1 MGARRSGARS
11 PLDAGLGKDLNLAV
25 IAALLSVAVAFPTAL
40 ITSRVNVGN
49 EREQAR
55 RAREREAIGELER
68 AMLREI
74 DATVKVV
81 VEGLPATPV
90 VVQGAFL
97 TEGTGTERAG
107 PTGARLAMVD
117 FISARREC
125 EAARESVHQAAVKDA
140 SRQVSALTA
149 RIVAAP
155 SEQTAQRINPALE
168 AARRR
173 AIEVMNEAV
182 DQL

>member
-11 PLDAGLGKDLNLAV
+11 RLDAGLGRDLNLAV

-40 ITSRVNVGN
+40 ITSRVNLGN
-49 EREQAR
+49 EREQER
-55 RAREREAIGELER
+55 RARQREAIAELER

-90 VVQGAFL
+90 VVHGAFL
-97 TEGTGTERAG
+97 TEGTGTEGDG
-107 PTGARLAMVD
+107 PTGAKRAMVD
-117 FISARREC
+117 FISAQREC
-125 EAARESVHQAAVKDA
+125 EAARASVHQAAVKDA
-140 SRQVSALTA
+140 SSQVSALTA

-155 SEQTAQRINPALE
+155 SERAAQRINPVLE

-173 AIEVMNEAV
+173 AIEVMDEAL

>member
-1 MGARRSGARS
+1 M
-11 PLDAGLGKDLNLAV
+11 DAGLGKDLNLAV

-40 ITSRVNVGN
+40 ITSRVNLGN
-49 EREQAR
+49 EREQER
-55 RAREREAIGELER
+55 RAREREAIAELER

-90 VVQGAFL
+90 VVHGAFL
-97 TEGTGTERAG
+97 TEGTGTEGGG
-107 PTGARLAMVD
+107 PTGAKRALVD
-117 FISARREC
+117 FISAQREC
-125 EAARESVHQAAVKDA
+125 EAARASVHQAAVKDA
-140 SRQVSALTA
+140 SSQVSALTA

-155 SEQTAQRINPALE
+155 SEPAAQRINPVLE

-173 AIEVMNEAV
+173 AIEVMDKAL

>member
-1 MGARRSGARS
+1 VGAKRSGARS
-11 PLDAGLGKDLNLAV
+11 PLDAGLGKDLNLAL

-40 ITSRVNVGN
+40 ITSRVNLGN
-49 EREQAR
+49 EREQER
-55 RAREREAIGELER
+55 RAREREAIAELER

-90 VVQGAFL
+90 VVQGAIL
-97 TEGTGTERAG
+97 TESTGTERAD
-107 PTGARLAMVD
+107 PTGAKLAMVD
-117 FISARREC
+117 FLSARREC
-125 EAARESVHQAAVKDA
+125 EAARQSVHQATVKDA
-140 SRQVSALTA
+140 STQVSALNA

-155 SEQTAQRINPALE
+155 SEQEAQRINPALE

-173 AIEVMNEAV
+173 GIEVIDEAL

>member
-1 MGARRSGARS
+1 
-11 PLDAGLGKDLNLAV
+11 LTV
-25 IAALLSVAVAFPTAL
+25 VAALLSVAVAFPTAL
-40 ITSRVNVGN
+40 ITSRVNLGN
-49 EREQAR
+49 EREQER
-55 RAREREAIGELER
+55 RAREREAIVELER

-81 VEGLPATPV
+81 VEGLPATPIS
-90 VVQGAFL
+90 VQGAIL
-97 TEGTGTERAG
+97 TERTGTESTG
-107 PTGARLAMVD
+107 PSGAKLAMVD

-125 EAARESVHQAAVKDA
+125 EAARESVHQATVRDA
-140 SRQVSALTA
+140 SRRVSALNA

-155 SEQTAQRINPALE
+155 SEQDAKQINPALE

-173 AIEVMNEAV
+173 AIKVIGEAL

>member
-1 MGARRSGARS
+1 MRGKRSGAGS
-11 PLDAGLGKDLNLAV
+11 PLDAGLGRDLNLAL
-25 IAALLSVAVAFPTAL
+25 IAAVLSVAVAFPTAL
-40 ITSRVNVGN
+40 ITSRVNMGN
-49 EREQAR
+49 EREQER
-55 RAREREAIGELER
+55 RSREREAIAELQR

-81 VEGLPATPV
+81 VEGLPAPPI
-90 VVQGAFL
+90 VVQGAIL
-97 TEGTGTERAG
+97 TESTG
-107 PTGARLAMVD
+107 PSGAKLAMVD

-155 SEQTAQRINPALE
+155 SEEDAKRINPALE

-173 AIEVMNEAV
+173 AIEVIDEAL

>member
-1 MGARRSGARS
+1 M
-11 PLDAGLGKDLNLAV
+11 DAGLGKDLNLAV

-40 ITSRVNVGN
+40 ITSRVNLGN
-49 EREQAR
+49 EREQER
-55 RAREREAIGELER
+55 RAREREAIAELER

-90 VVQGAFL
+90 VVHGAFL
-97 TEGTGTERAG
+97 TEGTGTEGGG
-107 PTGARLAMVD
+107 PTGAKRAMVD
-117 FISARREC
+117 FISAQREC
-125 EAARESVHQAAVKDA
+125 EAARASVHQAAVKDA
-140 SRQVSALTA
+140 SSQVSALTA

-155 SEQTAQRINPALE
+155 SEPAARRINPVLE

-173 AIEVMNEAV
+173 AIEVMDKAL